1 MSVKSFATV
10 SQKENF
16 KTMFE
21 AIVQQNSQLVN
32 QFKIQFF
39 DTTRTNYVINGL
51 DGKSI
56 NVIACMS
63 ETELEQYRA
72 LKNSWQNFKL

>member
-1 MSVKSFATV
+1 MSSKPFATEF
-10 SQKENF
+10 QKENF

-21 AIVQQNSQLVN
+21 AIVQKNIHLHN

-39 DTTRTNYVINGL
+39 DTIRTNYVISGL

-56 NVIACMS
+56 NVTASMS
-63 ETELEQYRA
+63 DSELEQYRT
-72 LKNSWQNFKL
+72 LKST